1 MRRTARPRTHSVR
14 PDEEPRRH
22 ELDALRAFAMLLGVV
37 LHAALTFFP
46 EAWPVQDRTAGFHGP
61 WEELVIAVHGFRM
74 PVFFLLSGFFTA
86 MLWRCRG
93 LPALIRHRLRRV
105 ALPLALAMVTVGP
118 AMDWVVDRALRSGAK
133 GYSVHELA
141 PRLEEFHH
149 LWFLWMLLWLLA
161 GFLVVAFV
169 ADRVRPEPP
178 RGDRGAQPAW
188 LRWVM
193 WLLIPLTLLPQLG
206 MAKGGAYPM
215 FGPDTD
221 TGLLPPLH
229 RLAYYAA
236 FFSFGAL
243 AYGRR
248 DRNGA
253 LLADTLGRRWPVVLP
268 VSVLVVF
275 PVGLAVTYLPEV
287 RSWAVS
293 QVLQVLYAWGM
304 CLGLIGA
311 VSDPPDPR
319 AAERALPGGCLV
331 LDLPRSPA
339 AGDRRADRPPRLG
352 PAVRDQVPA
361 DHRRGD
367 GGPAAHLSGI
377 RPPHA
382 DRHPAEWPKTA
393 IGCRTG
399 SGRVRMI
406 KPKRLRP
413 GSRIAAVS
421 LSWGGPGAFPHV
433 YAAGKRQF
441 EGEFEVTV
449 TEAAHA
455 CAIPS
460 GLLAIPRR
468 GRRISWPHS
477 PIRRSTASSPRSVA
491 TTRSGSCLISIL
503 M

>member
-61 WEELVIAVHGFRM
+61 WEELVLAVHGFRM

-86 MLWRCRG
+86 MLWRRRG

-105 ALPLALAMVTVGP
+105 ALPLALAMVTVGL

-229 RLAYYAA
+229 LLAYYAA
-236 FFSFGAL
+236 FFAFGAL

-248 DRNGA
+248 DRTGA

-268 VSVLVVF
+268 ISVLVAF

-304 CLGLIGA
+304 CLGLIGLF
-311 VSDPPDPR
+311 R
-319 AAERALPGGCLV
+319 ILLTRERPSVRYLADASYWIYLVHLPLVIGAQIVLRDWALP
-331 LDLPRSPA
+331 
-339 AGDRRADRPPRLG
+339 
-352 PAVRDQVPA
+352 
-361 DHRRGD
+361 
-367 GGPAAHLSGI
+367 SGI
-377 RPPHA
+377 
-382 DRHPAEWPKTA
+382 KFLLITGGVTA
-393 IGCRTG
+393 VLLLTYQAFVRYTPIGTLLN
-399 SGRVRMI
+399 GR
-406 KPKRLRP
+406 
-413 GSRIAAVS
+413 
-421 LSWGGPGAFPHV
+421 
-433 YAAGKRQF
+433 
-441 EGEFEVTV
+441 
-449 TEAAHA
+449 
-455 CAIPS
+455 
-460 GLLAIPRR
+460 
-468 GRRISWPHS
+468 
-477 PIRRSTASSPRSVA
+477 IRRPVY
-491 TTRSGSCLISIL
+491 G
-503 M
+503 